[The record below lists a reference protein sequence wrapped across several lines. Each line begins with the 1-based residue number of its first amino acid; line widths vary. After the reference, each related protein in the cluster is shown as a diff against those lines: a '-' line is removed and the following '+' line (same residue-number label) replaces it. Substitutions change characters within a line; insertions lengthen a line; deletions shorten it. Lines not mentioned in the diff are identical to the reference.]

1 MTTTSQLNRLPAAN
15 FIKLLGGVY
24 EHSEWVARSATA
36 MRPFLDRADLV
47 AKMRTMVDAASEDQ
61 KLTLIRA
68 HPDLAGK
75 VARAG
80 ALTSESAREQGGLG
94 LDCLSPPEYDEFNEL
109 NTRFRER
116 FAFPFIICARLT
128 TKKGILAAFHSRLEN
143 SRPEEMVEALRQ
155 IHEIARLRIEDLVA

>member
-1 MTTTSQLNRLPAAN
+1 MTPISPLNPLPAAN
-15 FIKLLGGVY
+15 FVELLGGVY
-24 EHSEWVARSATA
+24 EHSEWVAWSATA

-47 AKMRTMVDAASEDQ
+47 AKMRAIVDAATEDQ

-94 LDCLSPPEYDEFNEL
+94 LDRLSDSEHDEFNEL
-109 NTRFRER
+109 NTRYRER
-116 FAFPFIICARLT
+116 FEFPFIICARLT
-128 TKKGILAAFHSRLEN
+128 TREGILAAFHSRIEN
-143 SRPEEMVEALRQ
+143 SRPEEIVEALRQ

>member
-1 MTTTSQLNRLPAAN
+1 VTPISQLNPLPAAN
-15 FIKLLGGVY
+15 FVELLGGVY
-24 EHSEWVARSATA
+24 EHSEWVAWSATA

-47 AKMRTMVDAASEDQ
+47 AKMRAIVDAATEDQ

-94 LDCLSPPEYDEFNEL
+94 LDRLSDSEHDEFNEL
-109 NTRFRER
+109 NTRYRER
-116 FAFPFIICARLT
+116 FEFPFIICARLT
-128 TKKGILAAFHSRLEN
+128 TKEGILAAFHSRIEN
-143 SRPEEMVEALRQ
+143 SRPAEIVEALRQ